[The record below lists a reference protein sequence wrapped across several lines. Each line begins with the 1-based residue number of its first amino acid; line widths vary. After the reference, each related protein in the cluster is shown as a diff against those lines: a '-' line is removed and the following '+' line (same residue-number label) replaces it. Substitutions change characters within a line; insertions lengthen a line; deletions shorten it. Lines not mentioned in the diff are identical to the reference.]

1 MYLNVNFDR
10 YFIMT
15 YPYGKSAIA
24 TISASLD
31 RYKEY
36 KDTLEGGASIQA
48 LYDAGNLLINC
59 GLASKE
65 DKLNC

>member
-24 TISASLD
+24 TISTSLD
-31 RYKEY
+31 RYK
-36 KDTLEGGASIQA
+36 DTFEGGASIQA
-48 LYDAGNLLINC
+48 LYDAGNLPINC

-65 DKLNC
+65 DKLNF